1 MQQNK
6 SIKIIFSGLG
16 LLLLLVIG
24 LYLKV
29 FILTD
34 RVAYIDTSKLLQQSK
49 QMEALRKGLEKEQS
63 LAKSNL
69 DTLTNEFQ
77 NQMKEYEKNL
87 SRMNTKEKQLSQE
100 LLRTRQQQLVQYQQA
115 IQQKVQEEE
124 QKKIQE
130 LLTTINAQITEYG
143 EKSGYKLI
151 LATVNGNIAYGDKG
165 VDITDDIVKKINQ

>member
-6 SIKIIFSGLG
+6 SIKIIFGGLG

-34 RVAYIDTSKLLQQSK
+34 SVAYIDTSKLLQQSK
-49 QMEALRKGLEKEQS
+49 QMEALRKELEKEQS

-77 NQMKEYEKNL
+77 NQLKEYEKNI
-87 SRMNTKEKQLSQE
+87 SKMSTKEKQLSQE
-100 LLRTRQQQLVQYQQA
+100 LLRTKQQQLVQYQQA
-115 IQQKVQEEE
+115 VQHKVQEEE
-124 QKKIQE
+124 QKKTQE
-130 LLTTINAQITEYG
+130 LLTSINAQITEYG
-143 EKSGYKLI
+143 EKSNYKLI
-151 LATVNGNIAYGDKG
+151 LATSNGNIAYGDKG
-165 VDITDDIVKKINQ
+165 VDITEEIIEKINQ